1 MKKIIVVCLL
11 VLMGCGGGKWAMN
24 PTMSP
29 EQERI
34 SSVSDASKCTFIKA
48 MFIEV
53 AAPHRMNY
61 FVTLNTHAAGGD
73 SYKILSTGNE
83 RVSGMNLM
91 QVNFEV
97 YKCR

>member
-1 MKKIIVVCLL
+1 
-11 VLMGCGGGKWAMN
+11 
-24 PTMSP
+24 
-29 EQERI
+29 
-34 SSVSDASKCTFIKA
+34 

-53 AAPHRMNY
+53 AAPQRMNY
-61 FVTLNTHAAGGD
+61 FVTLNTHAEGGD